1 LFNATFVGTTEDLEV
16 AINTP
21 VGVPGVGNQPVGSI
35 AFSTVADDTNG
46 VTTEVLTSGVLVDT
60 TLVLREVGVDGEG
73 NSEGTVLDELLHV
86 VLFTHQGVGLRGVVS
101 LEGRGVRFVGADV
114 TGARGSVG
122 ITLARRKTRNVNVVS
137 ATGERVGLA
146 GCGGDTV
153 ILEVLLGFGRRTAVA
168 ALTTVPAAFHGVS
181 RGEVEIFSDSVNAEA
196 IGRSTCARYG
206 PATATVCL
214 ISDHLDGR
222 TLGPLVGRV
231 EGSGKF
237 NLVAMNLAGE
247 FGVSLGLLV
256 SEALL
261 DVADGGAGKRT
272 LIFGSD
278 PSLSR
283 NLIKGVGNFLRN
295 QNVVVGKGG
304 GEDGDDDGE
313 DGGEGE
319 GELGEHFLKC
329 S

>member
-21 VGVPGVGNQPVGSI
+21 VSVPGVGNQPVGSV
-35 AFSTVADDTNG
+35 AFSTVANDTNG
-46 VTTEVLTSGVLVDT
+46 VSTEVFTSGVLVDT
-60 TLVLREVGVDGEG
+60 TLVLREVGVDREG
-73 NSEGTVLDELLHV
+73 DGEGTVLDELLHV
-86 VLFTHQGVGLRGVVS
+86 VLFAHQGVGLRGVEL
-101 LEGRGVRFVGADV
+101 LEGGGVRLVGADV
-114 TGARGSVG
+114 TGARGSRLFG
-122 ITLARRKTRNVNVVS
+122 GARRKTRNVNVVS
-137 ATGERVGLA
+137 AVGERVGLA
-146 GCGGDTV
+146 LVQGDTV
-153 ILEVLLGFGRRTAVA
+153 ILEVLLGFGRGAAVA
-168 ALTTVPAAFHGVS
+168 ALATVPAAFHRVS
-181 RGEVEIFSDSVNAEA
+181 GGKIGILGNSVDTETV
-196 IGRSTCARYG
+196 GRCVGR
-206 PATATVCL
+206 TATPAGSARAL
-214 ISDHLDGR
+214 IEDLLDSR